1 MKVLQGVRLVMV
13 FSKKHRRSIITYT
26 VFRISIVF
34 FSIMVLVLII
44 VGNIFVSSMRNN
56 IIENRTDLIN
66 NTGKTIEDVFEGLKV
81 PMVSLADFSPAQ
93 RILEEY
99 DALYSKEWLE
109 NIRSIDEYLYNVN
122 TFQDYIIDIALI
134 QEDSTLKYSLTDQF
148 KANYSYTKQDWFKKA
163 L

>member
-1 MKVLQGVRLVMV
+1 MI
-13 FSKKHRRSIITYT
+13 FSRKHRRSIITYA

-34 FSIMVLVLII
+34 FSIMVLVLIL

-99 DALYSKEWLE
+99 DDLYSKEWLE
-109 NIRSIDEYLYNVN
+109 
-122 TFQDYIIDIALI
+122 
-134 QEDSTLKYSLTDQF
+134 KY
-148 KANYSYTKQDWFKKA
+148 KKY
-163 L
+163 

>member
-1 MKVLQGVRLVMV
+1 
-13 FSKKHRRSIITYT
+13 
-26 VFRISIVF
+26 
-34 FSIMVLVLII
+34 MVLVLII

-134 QEDSTLKYSLTDQF
+134 QEDSTLKYS
-148 KANYSYTKQDWFKKA
+148 
-163 L
+163 